1 VLESTKTKEYQM
13 AEISFKG
20 FVDRVFPKFVLV
32 SENHQKKDGD
42 NWVSTGRTTYQVWTN
57 YVEIGFELAE
67 GQLVEV
73 AGRFKTE
80 ENQGNDGKTYRNNIV
95 SPTAIA
101 LVTKRNTQPSKS
113 DTSWVNE
120 VAIDADAPF

>member
-1 VLESTKTKEYQM
+1 M

-95 SPTAIA
+95 SPTAID

-113 DTSWVNE
+113 DTSWINE